1 MQAYICYLGGIR
13 RKFEAMETENNINN
27 HELII
32 EVITWTA
39 LIAIVLY

>member
-1 MQAYICYLGGIR
+1 MLIAGGIR
-13 RKFEAMETENNINN
+13 RKLEAMETQKNINN

-32 EVITWTA
+32 EVITWSA

>member
-1 MQAYICYLGGIR
+1 MGGIR
-13 RKFEAMETENNINN
+13 QSLKAMETENNINH

-39 LIAIVLY
+39 LVAMVLY

>member
-1 MQAYICYLGGIR
+1 
-13 RKFEAMETENNINN
+13 METENNINH

-39 LIAIVLY
+39 LVAIVLY